1 MPIVAHNSLPAFEKL
16 RQDGQTVLTLDR
28 ATHQDIRELHIGLL
42 NLMPDSALRVT
53 EQQFI
58 RLVGSCNQ
66 IAQLFVHPFS
76 VSGLPRSKNTQA
88 YIDKYY
94 MDFEQI
100 RQLGLDALII
110 TGANVQSPVL
120 DQQIFWDPLN
130 AVFNWAL
137 ENVTSV
143 LCSCLATHALVKQL
157 YDIDRKLL
165 KRKRWGVYNHYVVET
180 KHPMLR
186 DINTRF
192 DVPHSRYNDV
202 TRKQLEAAGVSVLV
216 ENSDGEVHIAVSP
229 DQFRVVYLQGHPEYY
244 TSSLLKEY
252 KREVSRF
259 YSNEIEDYPSHPDN
273 YFDIEAMSIAENHQE
288 KVRTA
293 KNQGKSLPTFP
304 EEQIQMYLHNT
315 WRDTGK
321 ALFNNWLGLIYQLTN
336 VDRKLAFTPGV
347 NPEDPLGII

>member
-58 RLVGSCNQ
+58 RLIGSCNQ

-76 VSGLPRSKNTQA
+76 VSGLPRSKNTQT

-120 DQQIFWDPLN
+120 DQQIFWGPLN

-216 ENSDGEVHIAVSP
+216 ENSDGEVHMAVSP

-259 YSNEIEDYPSHPDN
+259 YSNEIADYPSHPDN

-288 KVRTA
+288 KVRIA

-304 EEQIQMYLHNT
+304 EKQIQMYLHNT

>member
-16 RQDGQTVLTLDR
+16 KQDGQTVLTLDR

-58 RLVGSCNQ
+58 RLVGGCNQ

-76 VSGLPRSKNTQA
+76 VNGLPRSKDTQA
-88 YIDKYY
+88 YINKYY

-100 RQLGLDALII
+100 RHLGLDALII
-110 TGANVQSPVL
+110 TGANIQSPVL
-120 DQQIFWDPLN
+120 DQQIFWEPLN

-157 YDIDRKLL
+157 YDIDRKPLE
-165 KRKRWGVYNHYVVET
+165 RKRWGVYNHYVVET
-180 KHPMLR
+180 KHPILR

-192 DVPHSRYNDV
+192 DVPHSRHNDV
-202 TRKQLEAAGVSVLV
+202 TREQLEEVGVGVLV
-216 ENSDGEVHIAVSP
+216 ENSDGEVHMAVSP

-244 TSSLLKEY
+244 TGSLLKEY
-252 KREVSRF
+252 KRDIQLF
-259 YSNEIEDYPSHPDN
+259 YSDDIVDYPPHPDN
-273 YFDIEAMSIAENHQE
+273 YFDIEAMAIADNYQE
-288 KVRTA
+288 QVRIA
-293 KNQGKSLPTFP
+293 KKQGKIQPPFP
-304 EEQIQMYLHNT
+304 EEQIEMYLHNT

-321 ALFNNWLGLIYQLTN
+321 AVFNNWLGLVYQLTN
-336 VDRKLAFTPGV
+336 VDRKIPFTSGV
-347 NPEDPLGII
+347 NPEDPLGIL

>member
-1 MPIVAHNSLPAFEKL
+1 MPVVAHNSLPAFERL
-16 RQDGQTVLTLDR
+16 RQDGQTVLTLDH

-42 NLMPDSALRVT
+42 NLMPDAALRVT

-66 IAQLFVHPFS
+66 IAQIFIHPFS
-76 VSGLPRSKNTQA
+76 VGGLPRSKSTQA
-88 YIDKYY
+88 YMNKYY

-110 TGANVQSPVL
+110 SGANVQGPVL
-120 DQQIFWDPLN
+120 DQQMFWKPLN
-130 AVFNWAL
+130 SVFNWAL

-157 YDIDRKLL
+157 YDIDRKPL
-165 KRKRWGVYNHYVVET
+165 KRKRWGVYNHYVVAK
-180 KHPMLR
+180 KHPILR

-192 DVPHSRYNDV
+192 DVPHSRHNDV
-202 TRKQLEAAGVSVLV
+202 TRQQLEEVGVSGLV
-216 ENSDGEVHIAVSP
+216 ENSDSEVHMAVSP

-244 TSSLLKEY
+244 TGSLLKEY
-252 KREVSRF
+252 KRETQLF
-259 YSNEIEDYPSHPDN
+259 YRDDLRDYPSHPDN
-273 YFDIEAMSIAENHQE
+273 YFNIEAITIAENYQE
-288 KVRTA
+288 QVRIA
-293 KNQGKSLPTFP
+293 KKRGKIQPPFP

-321 ALFNNWLGLIYQLTN
+321 AVFNNWLGLVYQLTN
-336 VDRKLAFTPGV
+336 VNRKLPFTSDV
-347 NPEDPLGII
+347 NPEDPLGIL

>member
-120 DQQIFWDPLN
+120 DQQIFWEPLN

-137 ENVTSV
+137 ENVASV

-216 ENSDGEVHIAVSP
+216 ENSDGEVHMAVSP

-259 YSNEIEDYPSHPDN
+259 YSNEIEDYPSHPNN
-273 YFDIEAMSIAENHQE
+273 YFDIEAVTIAENHQE
-288 KVRTA
+288 KVKIA
-293 KNQGKSLPTFP
+293 KNRGKSLPTFP

-321 ALFNNWLGLIYQLTN
+321 ALFNNWLGLVYQLTN

-347 NPEDPLGII
+347 NPEDPLGIL